1 MDWLIEEKGVVIN
14 GTNEVISYRIDYSDN
29 STVIDDWALHIR
41 RNYIKDQDL
50 IESASINGL
59 TIEQYLKKY
68 IIPQKGEPLGATAR
82 SGDIAEIVVSDLL
95 EFVMGYTVP
104 RYKQMNRSGKN
115 NSEHGT
121 DIIGYKFYKIDKSP
135 NDKDELVATEV
146 KAELTSESY
155 DPLKC
160 NRNEVANNVC
170 RNTLAYSLA
179 NDQEKNMLEVIF
191 EAITKKISHLVGVD
205 IHRYSSSMAGVE
217 LSKKIEKWLTN
228 VDISALLISEK
239 YCLKEVIAFYKS
251 VYNIGKHQDCFELL
265 CNLWIDGVVPHEMSR
280 ITGINVFD
288 TDDVCNKKI
297 SYELNFLIGN
307 ICDMLFDCEET
318 EFDKLKNMLNILQKK
333 VKYGVASQTAIS
345 ICETIFYDRILAMRF
360 TNIIG
365 DDDIS
370 SEKILEAIAQHKE
383 EIFESLAQY
392 PAYFEDRLKF
402 LLQ

>member
-1 MDWLIEEKGVVIN
+1 MDRPQYIDWLIEEKGVVIN
-14 GTNEVISYRIDYSDN
+14 GTNEVTSYRIDYSDN

-155 DPLKC
+155 DPLK
-160 NRNEVANNVC
+160 
-170 RNTLAYSLA
+170 
-179 NDQEKNMLEVIF
+179 K
-191 EAITKKISHLVGVD
+191 AIVD
-205 IHRYSSSMAGVE
+205 
-217 LSKKIEKWLTN
+217 
-228 VDISALLISEK
+228 
-239 YCLKEVIAFYKS
+239 
-251 VYNIGKHQDCFELL
+251 
-265 CNLWIDGVVPHEMSR
+265 SR
-280 ITGINVFD
+280 KD
-288 TDDVCNKKI
+288 
-297 SYELNFLIGN
+297 
-307 ICDMLFDCEET
+307 
-318 EFDKLKNMLNILQKK
+318 
-333 VKYGVASQTAIS
+333 
-345 ICETIFYDRILAMRF
+345 
-360 TNIIG
+360 
-365 DDDIS
+365 
-370 SEKILEAIAQHKE
+370 
-383 EIFESLAQY
+383 
-392 PAYFEDRLKF
+392 EDRLARTIDYCRKRMKEQNDLKTSREIARF
-402 LLQ
+402 LIKPENNYKVIYIAAGVGSRTTVDTNITLSTDGEELRISNGQAIFFIHGRKLMDLTHKIYERCTQ